1 MSETKHVTG
10 TEAPTH
16 DEVTVD
22 AAIELD
28 AVGAEAIDLARD
40 AAEADAPGLVGE
52 HLGSDAD
59 EARVVTHYFATL
71 DPAYVGWRWA
81 VTVVRASRS
90 KSVTVDDVVLLPG
103 AEAVLAPE
111 WVPWSERLRP
121 GDVGAGDLLPT
132 AADDPRLIPAYM
144 STDDEDEAAA
154 AFEVGL
160 GRERL
165 MSYDGRLDTA
175 ERWYAGDPGPRAD
188 VARTAPA
195 SCATCGFFLPLAGG
209 MRQAFGACANE
220 FAPDDGKVVAV
231 DHGCGAHS
239 EAIVVPISPPPPPPL
254 IDEAGYDVVERPTE
268 EERARLVAEAAA
280 AAVAAA
286 EAAAAEAAA
295 AEPAAEATAPEPAT
309 GEAELVAADSVAAEP
324 AADVPIADSE
334 VNVEAPSDE
343 AQSDETQSDEAQS
356 DEAQSGQGTEG

>member
-16 DEVTVD
+16 GDIAVD

-28 AVGAEAIDLARD
+28 AVGADAVELARE
-40 AAEADAPGLVGE
+40 AVEADAPGLVGG

-59 EARVVTHYFATL
+59 DVRVVTHYFATL

-81 VTVVRASRS
+81 VTVARASRA
-90 KSVTVDDVVLLPG
+90 KTATVDDVVLLPG
-103 AEAVLAPE
+103 ADAVLAPE

-121 GDVGAGDLLPT
+121 GDLGVGDLLPT
-132 AADDPRLIPAYM
+132 AADDPRLTFAYM
-144 STDDEDEAAA
+144 ATDDEEEAALS
-154 AFEVGL
+154 FEVGL

-165 MSYDGRLDTA
+165 LSYDGRLDTV
-175 ERWYAGDPGPRAD
+175 ERWYAGDPGPRAE

-239 EAIVVPISPPPPPPL
+239 EAVVVPMAPPAPPPL
-254 IDEAGYDVVERPTE
+254 IDEAGYDIVERPTE
-268 EERARLVAEAAA
+268 EERARLVAEAAQA
-280 AAVAAA
+280 AAAQ
-286 EAAAAEAAA
+286 AAAAEAAA
-295 AEPAAEATAPEPAT
+295 ADVAAAEVAPAEAAPAESEPV
-309 GEAELVAADSVAAEP
+309 AEQP
-324 AADVPIADSE
+324 TADSE
-334 VNVEAPSDE
+334 VDTEGRTDAPSDL
-343 AQSDETQSDEAQS
+343 
-356 DEAQSGQGTEG
+356 